1 VTNNVCEKLNIQVNL
16 NIILTVTHNTMKN
29 AELKKLEALHEE
41 AEQSAAAFH
50 AIAIRAKPDSEVAKK
65 FKKLADSAFD
75 RAESLYQA
83 SVEAYRKSEWNKK
96 PD

>member
-1 VTNNVCEKLNIQVNL
+1 LNSDVNLNSLTVTNN
-16 NIILTVTHNTMKN
+16 TMNN
-29 AELKKLEALHEE
+29 AELKKLETLHEE

-65 FKKLADSAFD
+65 FKKLADSA
-75 RAESLYQA
+75 
-83 SVEAYRKSEWNKK
+83 EAYRKSEWNKK

>member
-1 VTNNVCEKLNIQVNL
+1 MEERTAREKETGARKDIMN
-16 NIILTVTHNTMKN
+16 N
-29 AELKKLEALHEE
+29 AELKKLEKLHEE

-50 AIAIRAKPDSEVAKK
+50 AIAIRAEPGSETAKQ

-75 RAESLYQA
+75 RAEKCYQ
-83 SVEAYRKSEWNKK
+83 SSIEAYKTSKWHK